1 MIFVRNN
8 RLENTFFIM
17 LESTREILSVR
28 GFILASGSPR
38 RKELIEN
45 LVRQH
50 TSTWYFS
57 VFVIKS
63 HGVTRCVKALMKV
76 ENSTGLNPEIVS
88 SRYDE
93 NLDRNDYKSHGDFV
107 QDLAYFK
114 VMEVYDRLKNDNE
127 KPFLIIG
134 ADTIVTI
141 GAQIYGKPKDS
152 SDAVRML
159 SILAGQ
165 THTVYTG
172 VFLKTMFKEVKFFEK
187 TDVKF
192 GDIKIE
198 QIEAYVKTGE
208 PLDKAGG
215 YGIQGV
221 GGCLVES
228 INGDFF
234 TVMGLPLFK
243 LTKHLNEIC
252 TSGFCDQ

>member
-76 ENSTGLNPEIVS
+76 ENSTVGLNPEIVS

-159 SILAGQ
+159 SI
-165 THTVYTG
+165 
-172 VFLKTMFKEVKFFEK
+172 
-187 TDVKF
+187 
-192 GDIKIE
+192 
-198 QIEAYVKTGE
+198 
-208 PLDKAGG
+208 DKAGG